1 MNAASSTGAGRME
14 AEKLAQTR
22 MNSIDTLPQAQD
34 PTPTLAARADHSRY
48 VQRVRRVRGD
58 SLAWLP
64 PGEPV
69 RETMEAALQTV
80 LAQGRPLASALRIV
94 RQLVMERLV
103 VLDVEQQ
110 ASVETV
116 TRAMTELAE
125 VTLEANPT
133 SVEAARLEAQ
143 QRRAAWRL
151 GAPPPSLHPAAAAA
165 CSPPPP
171 CWAPACPATAA
182 AAWVRRSLCQ

>member
-69 RETMEAALQTV
+69 R
-80 LAQGRPLASALRIV
+80 
-94 RQLVMERLV
+94 
-103 VLDVEQQ
+103 
-110 ASVETV
+110 
-116 TRAMTELAE
+116 
-125 VTLEANPT
+125 
-133 SVEAARLEAQ
+133 
-143 QRRAAWRL
+143 
-151 GAPPPSLHPAAAAA
+151 
-165 CSPPPP
+165 
-171 CWAPACPATAA
+171 
-182 AAWVRRSLCQ
+182 